1 LAHVHKSSALL
12 PYAVGV
18 LPCPLITLVVGHAML
33 LGAPTGF
40 ALAGLMG
47 AGAAFTIGVFGTMGI
62 ILRRGLFG
70 IIDPQVETMN
80 LLLGVSEIA
89 SAVLILAIGLAF
101 FAGGP

>member
-1 LAHVHKSSALL
+1 
-12 PYAVGV
+12 
-18 LPCPLITLVVGHAML
+18 
-33 LGAPTGF
+33 
-40 ALAGLMG
+40 
-47 AGAAFTIGVFGTMGI
+47 VFGTMGI

>member
-1 LAHVHKSSALL
+1 M
-12 PYAVGV
+12 
-18 LPCPLITLVVGHAML
+18 LVVGHAML
-33 LGAPTGF
+33 LGAYPTGL

-47 AGAAFTIGVFGTMGI
+47 AGAALTIGVFGTMGI